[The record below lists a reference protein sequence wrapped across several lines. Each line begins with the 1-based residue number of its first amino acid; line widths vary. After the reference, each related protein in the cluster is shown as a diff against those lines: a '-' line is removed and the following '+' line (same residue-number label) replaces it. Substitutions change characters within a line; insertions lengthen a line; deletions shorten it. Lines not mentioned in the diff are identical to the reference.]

1 MAVLDGEEDRRG
13 APRRPLDQIPRIVAV
28 KVSSELVDVINA
40 SSTGLLVEGA
50 FPVRPGMTSYVD
62 LIEAAGNTVR
72 VNGSIV
78 RCQIASIGPN
88 KLRYRFAIVFDRAGN
103 TYIGQAAHCA
113 GTRTYW
119 LCGVLT
125 EPGAEGTSRKTGVPQ
140 NPRALGVS
148 EAKARERVTFR
159 RA

>member
-1 MAVLDGEEDRRG
+1 MAVLDPEDDRRG

-78 RCQIASIGPN
+78 RCQIASLGPS
-88 KLRYRFAIVFDRAGN
+88 KPRYRFAIVFDRPVPM
-103 TYIGQAAHCA
+103 ID
-113 GTRTYW
+113 
-119 LCGVLT
+119 
-125 EPGAEGTSRKTGVPQ
+125 ESRDPSVERGDPFGFLFEDVAVPEDA
-140 NPRALGVS
+140 NLALNNW
-148 EAKARERVTFR
+148 
-159 RA
+159 